1 MTSFPSAVNSLKSL
15 EIVDQTL
22 FLETISLLPLLADIT
37 SYSLGF
43 PPISPL
49 IFFLVFFLGLSS
61 STHLIMLVI
70 SRSPSQL
77 SVLFITIALGILMLS
92 NVLIYTMWTPKWT
105 FSCQNSVLRS
115 GYKIYLIRY
124 LYLNVIRVPQT
135 HHVYQNNYIL
145 PKSIIILTLFSQ
157 YEVPALTQSLQPET
171 RKLS

>member
-1 MTSFPSAVNSLKSL
+1 MTSSPSAVNSLKSL
-15 EIVDQTL
+15 EITDQTL

-43 PPISPL
+43 PISPL
-49 IFFLVFFLGLSS
+49 IFFLVFFLGVSS
-61 STHLIMLVI
+61 STHLVMLVI

-77 SVLFITIALGILMLS
+77 SVLFITISLGILMLS
-92 NVLIYTMWTPKWT
+92 NALKYTMWTAKWI
-105 FSCQNSVLRS
+105 FSYQNSLLRS
-115 GYKIYLIRY
+115 GSKICLMRY
-124 LYLNVIRVPQT
+124 PCLNVIRVPQT

-171 RKLS
+171 WKLS